1 MCWFVVRLFFILI
14 ENFPPEI
21 VNAPSVINATVGST
35 VIVNF
40 TAQDRNNDTIT
51 FSVVNA
57 PEGAT
62 NKREGDVFTFTWPVQ
77 SSKKVC
83 VTGFIFLDFNH
94 HLFQEAEDKL
104 SVLFLALLKWNQLFI
119 HSPENEKNRA
129 FLLKNWKV
137 IIFVF
142 LDFSTT
148 WLLS

>member
-1 MCWFVVRLFFILI
+1 M
-14 ENFPPEI
+14 
-21 VNAPSVINATVGST
+21 NAPSVIKATVGST

-83 VTGFIFLDFNH
+83 VTGLISFFKLQSPLIPGR
-94 HLFQEAEDKL
+94 DKC
-104 SVLFLALLKWNQLFI
+104 
-119 HSPENEKNRA
+119 SP
-129 FLLKNWKV
+129 L
-137 IIFVF
+137 
-142 LDFSTT
+142 
-148 WLLS
+148 

>member
-1 MCWFVVRLFFILI
+1 M
-14 ENFPPEI
+14 
-21 VNAPSVINATVGST
+21 NAPSVINATVGST

-83 VTGFIFLDFNH
+83 VTGFLFLNFNH
-94 HLFQEAEDKL
+94 YLFQEAEDKL
-104 SVLFLALLKWNQLFI
+104 SVLSFSTVKMKPVI
-119 HSPENEKNRA
+119 HSQ
-129 FLLKNWKV
+129 
-137 IIFVF
+137 
-142 LDFSTT
+142 S
-148 WLLS
+148 